1 MSALHWNRCAP
12 AGRKSSARESRRGP
26 GGLQPAAPV
35 WYKDAIPMEQKTLAL
50 RQELKQFI
58 VRRLRLEHVDPA
70 GIGDDA
76 QLVGGG
82 LDLDSIDLLEL
93 VVGLEKEYGI
103 TIADV
108 AEGRRALATLPSL
121 VDFVGSR
128 RGSS

>member
-1 MSALHWNRCAP
+1 
-12 AGRKSSARESRRGP
+12 
-26 GGLQPAAPV
+26 
-35 WYKDAIPMEQKTLAL
+35 MEQKTLAL